1 MEKQSLKFFFL
12 FVFSLVVCSFSGCYP
27 NNDEP
32 IEEYDIVATF
42 YDQNHDFS
50 KISTFWLIDTVGH
63 GNVKNPKKNHDQTII
78 TEVRRSLESLTW
90 TSAESDTEADII
102 VFCSVINTDVYTYWY
117 DYWYDWWWYW
127 YGYYPYPYYPW
138 SYGGITYSYS
148 EGTVIIQM
156 MDRKEVPQ
164 DTPPNTVVARW
175 AGILNGV
182 TNDAPANI
190 ERRIK
195 TGVEQCFK
203 QSTYL

>member
-1 MEKQSLKFFFL
+1 MRKKLLQFFLL
-12 FVFSLVVCSFSGCYP
+12 FVFFLVVYLFSGCYP
-27 NNDEP
+27 NSDAP

-42 YDQNHDFS
+42 YDQNYDFS
-50 KISTFWLIDTVGH
+50 KITTFALIDTVGH
-63 GNVKNPKKNHDQTII
+63 GDIKNPNKNHDQTII
-78 TEVRRSLESLTW
+78 TEVFRSLEGLKW
-90 TSAESDTEADII
+90 VSAAPDTADVI
-102 VFCSVINTDVYTYWY
+102 VFCSVINTDIYTYWY

-156 MDRKEVPQ
+156 MDKKNILQV
-164 DTPPNTVVARW
+164 TPPNTVVARW

-190 ERRIK
+190 EKRIK

-203 QSTYL
+203 QSPYL